1 MQSSVRRAAAFAAV
15 ATLAL
20 AAPVAG
26 ALAAVP
32 FALIAV
38 AGRSVSGGPVF
49 ELFARP
55 GDHQARE
62 LRGLVGFALAA
73 TALALLASLTGL
85 SAGAFAAAVLLLGY
99 GNLAERIACRR
110 HETSIRRVTAFSL
123 GGALTAVA
131 GQAAVAT
138 IAAIPVDAS
147 TAVFLGVSGGLV
159 GALLREVFPGS
170 DDPFVMVA
178 VAGVLWTFTGID
190 ISVGLVQLGVA
201 VAIAAGFG
209 YTSWYLGT
217 ASITGMLT
225 GVIVGLLT
233 IVLGGY
239 GWFAILI
246 AFFGLGGLASKY
258 RYEEKA
264 ERGVAEPNKGARGG
278 RNVLGNAAVALLA
291 VVAFAA
297 SDRLGIE
304 STVFLYAFTGS
315 VATAMSDTLSS
326 EIGVLFDEPRLI
338 TTFEPVRTGTDG
350 AVSVRGSLAGLIG
363 AAVVGLLAV
372 PALDVSVAGAFV
384 IVIAGMAGMFVDS
397 FLGAAVEGRWI
408 GNQGVNFLATLTGA
422 IVGTVGVIVV

>member
-1 MQSSVRRAAAFAAV
+1 MQKSVRRAVAFAAV

-38 AGRSVSGGPVF
+38 AGRLVSGGPIF
-49 ELFARP
+49 ELFARS
-55 GDHQARE
+55 GDHQAGE

-73 TALALLASLTGL
+73 TGLALLASLTGL
-85 SAGAFAAAVLLLGY
+85 SAGAFAAAVLLLAY
-99 GNLAERIACRR
+99 GNLAERLVCEY
-110 HETSIRRVTAFSL
+110 HETAIRRVTAFSL
-123 GGALTAVA
+123 GGALAAVGGQVAVA
-131 GQAAVAT
+131 A
-138 IAAIPVDAS
+138 IADIAIEPS

-159 GALLREVFPGS
+159 GALLREVFPGR

-178 VAGVLWTFTGID
+178 VAVVLWTFAAID
-190 ISVGLVQLGVA
+190 VAIGPIQLAIA

-209 YTSWYLGT
+209 YTSWFLGT
-217 ASITGMLT
+217 ASVTGMLT

-239 GWFAILI
+239 GWFAVLI
-246 AFFGLGGLASKY
+246 AFFGLGGLASKF

-297 SDRLGIE
+297 SDRLGVE
-304 STVFLYAFTGS
+304 AAVFLYAFAGS
-315 VATAMSDTLSS
+315 VSTAMSDTFSS

-338 TTFEPVRTGTDG
+338 TTFQPVTTGTDG
-350 AVSVRGSLAGLIG
+350 AVTLRGSLAGLAG
-363 AAVVGLLAV
+363 AAAVGLLAV
-372 PALDVSVAGAFV
+372 VALGVSTVGAGI
-384 IVIAGMAGMFVDS
+384 IVLAGMVGMFVDS

-408 GNQGVNFLATLTGA
+408 GNQGVNFLATLAGA
-422 IVGTVGVIVV
+422 IVGMIGVLLV